1 MNRREGKDEK
11 EEPDELHEDEGEKED
26 EEERDG
32 SWAGREGMLGDCC
45 GQESPHAGAVCE
57 TVFIPRYRLLEG
69 AS

>member
-1 MNRREGKDEK
+1 MNRSEDKDKK
-11 EEPDELHEDEGEKED
+11 EDPDELHEDEGE
-26 EEERDG
+26 RDG
-32 SWAGREGMLGDCC
+32 SLAGREGMPGDCC